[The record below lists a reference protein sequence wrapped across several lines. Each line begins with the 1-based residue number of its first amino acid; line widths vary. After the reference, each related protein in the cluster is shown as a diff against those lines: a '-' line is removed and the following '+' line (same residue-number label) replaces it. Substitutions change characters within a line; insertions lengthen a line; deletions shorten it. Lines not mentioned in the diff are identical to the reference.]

1 MVILMT
7 KHRNDNTEQIY
18 YICVC
23 VVFVCVYVYFVKC
36 KTYLVK
42 EPVFVSKFKISV
54 LFLMW
59 HQNMPQGLATREK
72 HYKGVMKVF
81 LINS

>member
-1 MVILMT
+1 MT
-7 KHRNDNTEQIY
+7 KHRKMIILNRFIIY
-18 YICVC
+18 VC

-42 EPVFVSKFKISV
+42 EPVFVSKFKMSL
-54 LFLMW
+54 LFLTW

-72 HYKGVMKVF
+72 HDKGVMKAL